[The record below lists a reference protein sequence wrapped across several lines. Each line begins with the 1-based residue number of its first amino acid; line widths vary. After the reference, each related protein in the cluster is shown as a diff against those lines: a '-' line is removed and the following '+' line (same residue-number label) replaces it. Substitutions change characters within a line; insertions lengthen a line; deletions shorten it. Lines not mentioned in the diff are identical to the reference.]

1 MKDNI
6 KLIKEIG
13 DLRTKVSNANTE
25 YKHYKNN
32 IKSRESTNEDGD
44 GSTAESQKDPHQT
57 HHQSANPE
65 AEAETLNSLRREA
78 DMKRRY
84 IAQMQQTL

>member
-13 DLRTKVSNANTE
+13 DLRLKVSQATTE
-25 YKHYKNN
+25 YKHHKN
-32 IKSRESTNEDGD
+32 ILKSKEVHSQQDGE
-44 GSTAESQKDPHQT
+44 GSTAESQKDI
-57 HHQSANPE
+57 NFNN
-65 AEAETLNSLRREA
+65 AEVEQETLNSLRREA

-84 IAQMQQTL
+84 IAQMQ

>member
-44 GSTAESQKDPHQT
+44 GSTAESQKDHHQT
-57 HHQSANPE
+57 YQQSANPE